1 MSRICGATTL
11 LDFYIKGMRISHRK
25 RLQPIG
31 PTFHYNAGI
40 RAAEVRVIDENDVH
54 IGVLP
59 IAQALSMAQE
69 KGLDLVEINPATSP
83 PVTKITNFGQFKY
96 QKEKEARKQKA
107 HQKKIELKG
116 IRLSLRIG
124 EGDLQVR
131 KEQAERFLEEGNKVR
146 VEIIL
151 KGRERQHADLA
162 GKIISDFCA
171 SLEET
176 RVEQQLQRQAGVLSM
191 IVARK

>member
-1 MSRICGATTL
+1 
-11 LDFYIKGMRISHRK
+11 MRISHRK

-40 RAAEVRVIDENDVH
+40 RAPEVRVIDENETH
-54 IGVLP
+54 LGVFP
-59 IAQALSMAQE
+59 IQEALAIAQE

-107 HQKKIELKG
+107 HQKRIELKG

-124 EGDLQVR
+124 EGDLGVR
-131 KEQAERFLEEGNKVR
+131 RAQAEKFLGEGDKVR

-171 SLEET
+171 SLVET

-191 IVARK
+191 IVAKK